1 VTDGIQKVGADD
13 EFDGAILGLGRRC
26 GQPDLLVYDVD
37 KCIEILMKK
46 DNMTQEEAVDFFEY
60 NIVGAWMGEG
70 TPIFL
75 YTDRDCGW
83 EVIGSGHEV

>member
-1 VTDGIQKVGADD
+1 MTDGIKKVGVGD

-60 NIVGAWMGEG
+60 NIVGSWVGGG

-75 YTDRDCGW
+75 YRGEDY
-83 EVIGSGHEV
+83 EEELSVSYN